1 MTAGT
6 SQRLLHARGSIPAM
20 GHQVWVAIL
29 MLCAVPVALHAQD
42 ATGALEG
49 RLTDIS
55 GSVVAKAPVELRN
68 IETNATRSQT
78 SDADGLYRFVQ
89 LSVGDYT
96 LSVEAV
102 GFAKVSQPGI
112 EITVSQTNRVDI
124 QLAVAS
130 VTQSLVV
137 TDAQPSIDT
146 STNTLGKVV
155 TGREV
160 LDLPLNG
167 RNFAQLGLLQTG
179 VAPLSSGVTTEGGS
193 LRQGQSYAVNGQRP
207 EGNNFL
213 LDGAQNVNRMDGGY
227 ALKIPID
234 AIAEFRILTNTAP
247 PEYGGN
253 TGSTTSVVT
262 RAGGNDYHGTLYE
275 FFRNDALDTRNYFS
289 AAVEPLKQNQ
299 FGATAG
305 GPIRRDR
312 LFVFSYYEGFRN
324 RQGITTSADVPT
336 AAEQSGDFSG
346 IGHPLINFA
355 AGGVPY
361 PNNRIPA
368 SEFNPV
374 AVNAAAL
381 YPNGNVSP
389 SVYNATV
396 VGTNDDDQAGIRL
409 DFHEN
414 DKSQFFSRYSYFT
427 GYNINPVS
435 VRGSDLPGYPTRDDF
450 TAHSF
455 VGANTYLVSPR
466 VTNAVEASF
475 FRYEFL
481 FDQRLNKTPPRALGF
496 DYDPAS
502 VIGEGPPFFNL
513 SGYSPVGGAI
523 TGPRTSTQ
531 NTYEVHDGLS
541 QLRGNHGIKVGGEF
555 RRNQLNLFQSIAPN
569 AFFIFASSF
578 PTNDAFANLLLGSPV
593 VFYQG
598 LGDFTRYVRNWGAG
612 FYFQDE
618 WHAKSRFTVN
628 YGLRY
633 EIINPNTE
641 TRNRLNAFVPG
652 VQSHIMPSAPVG
664 LLFPG
669 DPGISR
675 GIAPSY
681 YRGFMPRVGFVW
693 DPTGKGRW
701 SIRSSYGI
709 FYDPFANGMGVTSQ
723 GPVSSLPWAQFVEIT
738 PPTLNFKAP
747 YSNVPLPKAD
757 TFVKPSTPFVIDT
770 HARPTNAQDWN
781 LSVQR
786 EITRNYVL
794 EARYVGT
801 KGTHLPRNIDANPAV
816 YGPGATAQNADRR
829 RIHANC
835 PDNPIAPCDY
845 ATIAELSYGQNS
857 TYHAGQLS
865 FSRQVSHG
873 LGFNVSYWYSK
884 TLDYLS
890 SMNLQGASAKP
901 LGGENDLA
909 QNPFDLKAEHGPSL
923 FDARHRFVASGT
935 WVLPIA
941 HGRTGFVGQ
950 VVNGW
955 QLNLI
960 AIANSATPFTVY
972 DSANVSLQA
981 SAPPISGYF
990 ASRPNVVGNPNRGP
1004 HSVAEWIDPANFQRL
1019 NPTTQAGQFGD
1030 AGRNIARGPDSADVD
1045 LSAIKNFQ
1053 VAERITLQFRAESF
1067 NVANHA
1073 NLGLPI
1079 ADLGSANFGRILLAG
1094 PPRLTQFALKAI
1106 F

>member
-1 MTAGT
+1 MKAALRPALLRAGYVV
-6 SQRLLHARGSIPAM
+6 L
-20 GHQVWVAIL
+20 AIA
-29 MLCAVPVALHAQD
+29 CSVSAYAQD

-49 RLTDIS
+49 RLTDAS
-55 GSVVAKAPVELRN
+55 GAVVAKATVELKN
-68 IETNATRSQT
+68 NATNATRNQT
-78 SDADGLYRFVQ
+78 SDSDGLYRFVQ
-89 LSVGDYT
+89 LSVGQYT
-96 LSVEAV
+96 LSVEAA
-102 GFAKVSQPGI
+102 GFARVAQTGI
-112 EITVSQTNRVDI
+112 DITVSQTSRLDI
-124 QLAVAS
+124 QLALAS

-137 TDAQPSIDT
+137 SDAPPAIDT

-155 TGREV
+155 SGREV

-262 RAGGNDYHGTLYE
+262 RAGGNELHGTLYE

-289 AAVEPLKQNQ
+289 SAVEPLKQNQ

-324 RQGITTSADVPT
+324 RQGITTSAVVPT
-336 AAEQSGDFSG
+336 AAEQKGDFSG

-361 PNNRIPA
+361 PNNQLPQ
-368 SEFNPV
+368 SQFNPV

-396 VGTNDDDQAGIRL
+396 VGTNDDDQTGIRF
-409 DFHEN
+409 DFHQN
-414 DKSQFFSRYSYFT
+414 DRSQYFTRYSYFT

-450 TAHSF
+450 AAHSF
-455 VGANTYLVSPR
+455 VAANTYLVSSK
-466 VTNAVEASF
+466 VTNAVEGSF
-475 FRYEFL
+475 FRYVFL

-496 DYDPAS
+496 NYDPAS
-502 VIGEGPPFFNL
+502 QIGQGPPFFNL

-641 TRNRLNAFVPG
+641 TRNRLNAFLPG
-652 VQSHIMPSAPVG
+652 VQSHVMPTAPVG

-669 DPGISR
+669 DPGIPR
-675 GIAPSY
+675 GIASTD

-693 DPTGKGRW
+693 DPTGKGQW
-701 SIRSSYGI
+701 SVRSSYGI

-738 PPTLNFKAP
+738 PPTLNFASP
-747 YSNVPLPKAD
+747 YTNVPLPKAN
-757 TFVKPSTPFVIDT
+757 TFVNPSTPFVIDT

-786 EITRNYVL
+786 EISRSYVL
-794 EARYVGT
+794 EVRYVGT
-801 KGTHLPRNIDANPAV
+801 KGTHLPRNVDANPAV

-829 RIHANC
+829 RLYAGC
-835 PDNPIAPCDY
+835 PASPIEPCTY
-845 ATIAELSYGQNS
+845 ATIADLTYGQNS
-857 TYHAGQLS
+857 TYHAGQVS

-890 SMNLQGASAKP
+890 SLNLQGASAKA

-909 QNPFDLKAEHGPSL
+909 QDPFNLKAEHGPSL
-923 FDARHRFVASGT
+923 FDARHRLVASGT
-935 WVLPIA
+935 WVLPVA
-941 HGRTGFVGQ
+941 HGMTGFAGQ

-1004 HSVAEWIDPANFQRL
+1004 HTIAQWIDPANFQRL
-1019 NPTTQAGQFGD
+1019 NPSTQAGQFGD

-1045 LSAIKNFQ
+1045 ISAIKNFQ
-1053 VAERITLQFRAESF
+1053 VAERMALQFRAESF
-1067 NVANHA
+1067 NVANHP
-1073 NLGLPI
+1073 NFGLPI
-1079 ADLGSANFGRILLAG
+1079 ADIASRSFGQVLLAG
-1094 PPRLTQFALKAI
+1094 PPRLTQFALKVI

>member
-1 MTAGT
+1 MNAATHAAFFRACFLALALIGT
-6 SQRLLHARGSIPAM
+6 MAAY
-20 GHQVWVAIL
+20 
-29 MLCAVPVALHAQD
+29 AQD

-49 RLTDIS
+49 RLTDSS
-55 GSVVAKAPVELRN
+55 GAVVANATVALRN
-68 IETNATRSQT
+68 IKTNATRSQT

-89 LSVGDYT
+89 LQVGEYSLEVDG
-96 LSVEAV
+96 A
-102 GFAKVSQPGI
+102 GFAHVSQTGI
-112 EITVSQTNRVDI
+112 DITVSQTSRLDI
-124 QLAVAS
+124 ELGLAA
-130 VTQSLVV
+130 VTQSMVV
-137 TDAQPSIDT
+137 TDAAPAIDT

-155 TGREV
+155 SSREL

-262 RAGGNDYHGTLYE
+262 RAGGNELHGTVYE

-289 AAVEPLKQNQ
+289 SAVEPLKQNQ
-299 FGATAG
+299 FGVTAG
-305 GPIRRDR
+305 GPVRRDR

-324 RQGITTSADVPT
+324 RQGITTSAVVPT
-336 AAEQSGDFSG
+336 AAEQKGDFSG
-346 IGHPLINFA
+346 LGHPLINFA

-361 PNNRIPA
+361 PNNQLP
-368 SEFNPV
+368 SSQFNPV

-389 SVYNATV
+389 SIYNATV
-396 VGTNDDDQAGIRL
+396 VGTNVDDQAGLRF
-409 DFHEN
+409 DFHQN
-414 DKSQFFSRYSYFT
+414 DRSDYFTRYSYFT
-427 GYNINPVS
+427 GYNVNPVS

-450 TAHSF
+450 AAHSF
-455 VGANTYLVSPR
+455 VAANTYLLSPR
-466 VTNAVEASF
+466 VTNAVEGSF

-496 DYDPAS
+496 NYDPAS
-502 VIGEGPPFFNL
+502 SIGQGPPFFNL

-541 QLRGNHGIKVGGEF
+541 LLHGNHGIKVGGEY

-612 FYFQDE
+612 FYYQDE
-618 WHAKSRFTVN
+618 WHARSRFTVN

-652 VQSHIMPSAPVG
+652 VQSHIMPTAPVG

-669 DPGISR
+669 DPGVSR
-675 GIAPSY
+675 GIAATDD
-681 YRGFMPRVGFVW
+681 RGFMPRVGFVW
-693 DPTGKGRW
+693 DPTGKGQW
-701 SIRSSYGI
+701 SVRSSYGI

-723 GPVSSLPWAQFVEIT
+723 GPVSSLPWAQFVQIT
-738 PPTLNFKAP
+738 PPTLNFQSP
-747 YSNVPLPKAD
+747 YSNVPLPKAN
-757 TFVKPSTPFVIDT
+757 TFVNPSTPFVMDT

-786 EITRNYVL
+786 EVTRNYVL
-794 EARYVGT
+794 EVRYVGT
-801 KGTHLPRNIDANPAV
+801 KGTHLPRNIDADPAV

-829 RIHANC
+829 RIHAGC
-835 PDNPIAPCDY
+835 PASPLAPCTY
-845 ATIAELSYGQNS
+845 ATIAELTYGQNS
-857 TYHAGQLS
+857 TYHAGQVS

-890 SMNLQGASAKP
+890 SMNLQGASAKA

-909 QNPFDLKAEHGPSL
+909 QDPFNLKAEHGPSL
-923 FDARHRFVASGT
+923 FDARHRLVASGT
-935 WVLPIA
+935 WVLPTA
-941 HGRTGFVGQ
+941 HSLNGFTGQ
-950 VVNGW
+950 LVNGW

-960 AIANSATPFTVY
+960 GIANSATPFTVY

-990 ASRPNVVGNPNRGP
+990 ASRPNLAGNPNRGP
-1004 HSVAEWIDPANFQRL
+1004 HTVAQWIDPANFQRL
-1019 NPTTQAGQFGD
+1019 NPTTQAGQFGN
-1030 AGRNIARGPDSADVD
+1030 AGRNVARGPDSADVNI
-1045 LSAIKNFQ
+1045 SAIKNFQ
-1053 VAERITLQFRAESF
+1053 VSERVTLQFRAESF

-1073 NLGLPI
+1073 NFGLPI
-1079 ADLGSANFGRILLAG
+1079 ADIASPSFGKVLLAG
-1094 PPRLTQFALKAI
+1094 PPRLMQFALKAI

>member
-1 MTAGT
+1 MKAPILRTCVVLRAT
-6 SQRLLHARGSIPAM
+6 PTFALALLFALIA
-20 GHQVWVAIL
+20 QV
-29 MLCAVPVALHAQD
+29 MLPSPSYAQD
-42 ATGALEG
+42 AVGSLEG
-49 RLTDIS
+49 RIVEQS
-55 GSVVAKAPVELRN
+55 GKVVPGAAIVLKNLG
-68 IETNATRSQT
+68 TNATRKQT
-78 SDADGLYRFVQ
+78 SDADGLYRFVL
-89 LSVGDYT
+89 LSVGQYSLVVD
-96 LSVEAV
+96 AQ
-102 GFAKVSQPGI
+102 GFARFTQAPI
-112 EITVSQTNRVDI
+112 EITVSQTSRVDVP
-124 QLAVAS
+124 LALGS
-130 VTQSLVV
+130 VTETVFV
-137 TDAQPSIDT
+137 ANTPPAIDT
-146 STNTLGKVV
+146 STNTLGKEVS
-155 TGREV
+155 GKEV

-179 VAPLSSGVTTEGGS
+179 VAPLSAGVTREGGS

-213 LDGAQNVNRMDGGY
+213 LDGAQNVNRMDGGF

-262 RAGGNDYHGTLYE
+262 RAGTNEIHGTAYE

-289 AAVEPLKQNQ
+289 SAVEPLKQNQ
-299 FGATAG
+299 FGVTAG
-305 GPIRRDR
+305 GPIRKDR
-312 LFVFSYYEGFRN
+312 LFAFSYYEGFRN
-324 RQGITTSADVPT
+324 RQGITTSATVPT
-336 AAEQSGDFSG
+336 AAEKTGDFSRPG
-346 IGHPLINFA
+346 FHLYNFA
-355 AGGVPY
+355 SGVPIQY
-361 PNNRIPA
+361 PNDQLPA
-368 SEFNPV
+368 EDFNNV
-374 AVNAAAL
+374 SVNVAAL
-381 YPNGNVSP
+381 YPDGNVTP
-389 SVYNATV
+389 SIYTATV
-396 VGTNDDDQAGIRL
+396 VGTNDDDQAGIRF
-409 DFHEN
+409 DYHQN
-414 DKSQFFSRYSYFT
+414 DKSQVFGRYSYFT

-435 VRGSDLPGYPTRDDF
+435 VRGSDLPGFPTRDDF
-450 TAHSF
+450 TAHSL
-455 VGANTYLVSPR
+455 VGAHTYLLSSS
-466 VTNAVEASF
+466 VTNAFEASF

-481 FDQRLNKTPPRALGF
+481 FDQRLNKTPPRSLGF

-502 VIGEGPPFFNL
+502 LIGTGPPFFNL

-523 TGPRTSTQ
+523 TGPRTSVQ

-541 QLRGNHGIKVGGEF
+541 LLRGNHWLKVGGEF

-578 PTNDAFANLLLGSPV
+578 PTNDAFANLLLGAPV

-598 LGDFTRYVRNWGAG
+598 RGDFNRYVRNWGAG
-612 FYFQDE
+612 FYYQDE

-628 YGLRY
+628 YGMRY

-652 VQSHIMPSAPVG
+652 QQSSVMPDAPTG

-669 DPGISR
+669 DAGVSR

-681 YRGFMPRVGFVW
+681 YKGFMPRVGFVW
-693 DPTGKGRW
+693 DPTGKSLW

-723 GPVSSLPWAQFVEIT
+723 GPVSSLPWAQFVQIT
-738 PPTLNFKAP
+738 PPKLNFSAP
-747 YSNVPLPKAD
+747 YSDVAIPAPN
-757 TFVKPSTPFVIDT
+757 TFVKPSTPFVMDT

-781 LSVQR
+781 FSVQR
-786 EITRNYVL
+786 EIHRSYVL

-816 YGPGATAQNADRR
+816 YGPGATAQNADHR

-835 PDNPIAPCDY
+835 PASGPCTY
-845 ATIAELSYGQNS
+845 ATIAELTYGQNS

-865 FSRQVSHG
+865 LSRQIEHG
-873 LGFNVSYWYSK
+873 FGFNVSYWYSK

-890 SMNLQGASAKP
+890 SMNLQGSSAKA

-923 FDARHRFVASGT
+923 FDARHRFVASGL
-935 WVLPIA
+935 WELPFA
-941 HGRTGFVGQ
+941 HGKTGVSGELLD
-950 VVNGW
+950 GW
-955 QLNLI
+955 QLNVI

-990 ASRPNVVGNPNRGP
+990 ASRPDVAGNPNRGP
-1004 HSVAEWIDPANFQRL
+1004 HTVDQWIDPANFQRL
-1019 NPTTQAGQFGD
+1019 NPSTQAGQFGN
-1030 AGRNIARGPDSADVD
+1030 AGRNIARGPASADVD
-1045 LSAIKNFQ
+1045 LSVMKNFR
-1053 VAERITLQFRAESF
+1053 VGERVNLQFRAESF

-1073 NLGLPI
+1073 NFGLPI
-1079 ADLGSANFGRILLAG
+1079 ADIASTNFGRILSAG
-1094 PPRLTQFALKAI
+1094 PPRLTQFALKTI

>member
-1 MTAGT
+1 MHKVACLNPQSARNYNSHSILIIGLLLAVFT
-6 SQRLLHARGSIPAM
+6 SFSHAYG
-20 GHQVWVAIL
+20 
-29 MLCAVPVALHAQD
+29 QD
-42 ATGALEG
+42 AVGSLEG
-49 RLTDIS
+49 RIS
-55 GSVVAKAPVELRN
+55 DKSGAVVNGATVALKNLA
-68 IETNATRSQT
+68 TNAVRTQA
-78 SDADGLYRFVQ
+78 SDKDGLYRFVQ
-89 LSVGDYT
+89 LSVGVYS
-96 LSVEAV
+96 LSIDAP
-102 GFAKVSQPGI
+102 GFARFSQSPV
-112 EITVSQTNRVDI
+112 EITVSQTSRIDAS
-124 QLAVAS
+124 LALGS
-130 VTQSLVV
+130 VTQSVV
-137 TDAQPSIDT
+137 ITDAPPAIDT

-155 TGREV
+155 AGKEV

-179 VAPLSSGVTTEGGS
+179 VAPISSGVLTEGGS

-262 RAGGNDYHGTLYE
+262 RAGGNELHGTAYE

-289 AAVEPLKQNQ
+289 SEVEPLKQNQ
-299 FGATAG
+299 FGVTAG
-305 GPIRRDR
+305 GPIRKDR
-312 LFVFSYYEGFRN
+312 LFAFGYYEGFRN
-324 RQGITTSADVPT
+324 RQGITTSATVPT
-336 AAEQSGDFSG
+336 AAEQQGDFSG
-346 IGHPLINFA
+346 LGYPLINYA
-355 AGGVPY
+355 AGGTVFPG
-361 PNNRIPA
+361 NKIPPGA
-368 SEFNPV
+368 INPV
-374 AVNAAAL
+374 AANVAQL
-381 YPNGNVSP
+381 YPEGNTSP
-389 SVYNATV
+389 DVYTATV
-396 VGTNDDDQAGIRL
+396 VGTNDDDQAGLRI
-409 DFHEN
+409 DYHQN
-414 DKSQFFSRYSYFT
+414 DKSQFFGRYSYFT

-455 VGANTYLVSPR
+455 VAAHTLLVNSHI
-466 VTNAVEASF
+466 TNSVEGSF

-481 FDQRLNKTPPRALGF
+481 FDQRLNRTPPSALGF
-496 DYDPAS
+496 DYQPAS
-502 VIGEGPPFFNL
+502 AIGQGPPFFNL

-523 TGPRTSTQ
+523 TGPRTSVQ
-531 NTYEVHDGLS
+531 NTYEVHDGLT
-541 QLRGNHGIKVGGEF
+541 LLHGNHVIKVGGEF
-555 RRNQLNLFQSIAPN
+555 RRHQLNLFQSIAPN

-598 LGDFTRYVRNWGAG
+598 LGDFTRYVRNWGSG
-612 FYFQDE
+612 FYYQDE
-618 WHAKSRFTVN
+618 WHAKQRFTVN

-641 TRNRLNAFVPG
+641 TRDRLNAFIPG
-652 VQSHIMPSAPVG
+652 QQSVVMPTAPVG

-669 DPGISR
+669 DPGVPH

-681 YRGFMPRVGFVW
+681 YKGFMPRVGFVW
-693 DPTGKGRW
+693 DPTGRGVW

-723 GPVSSLPWAQFVEIT
+723 GPVSSLPWAQFVQIT
-738 PPTLNFKAP
+738 PPTLNFGSP
-747 YSNVPLPKAD
+747 YSNVALPLPN
-757 TFVKPSTPFVIDT
+757 TFVKPSTPFVMDT

-786 EITRNYVL
+786 EIARKYVL
-794 EARYVGT
+794 EVRYVGT
-801 KGTHLPRNIDANPAV
+801 KGTHVPRNIDANPAV

-829 RIHANC
+829 RVYANC
-835 PDNPIAPCDY
+835 PANGGPCDY
-845 ATIAELSYGQNS
+845 ATIAELTYGQNS
-857 TYHAGQLS
+857 TYSAGQVS
-865 FSRQVSHG
+865 FTRQVSHG
-873 LGFNVSYWYSK
+873 LGFNVSYWYSE

-923 FDARHRFVASGT
+923 FDARHRFVASGN
-935 WVLPIA
+935 WALPFA
-941 HGRTGFVGQ
+941 HGKKGFAGELI
-950 VVNGW
+950 NGW
-955 QLNLI
+955 QLNAI
-960 AIANSATPFTVY
+960 AIANSATPYTVY
-972 DSANVSLQA
+972 DSNNSSLQA

-990 ASRPNVVGNPNRGP
+990 ASRPNVIGNPNHGR
-1004 HSVAEWIDPANFQRL
+1004 HTVAQWIDPANFQRL
-1019 NPTTQAGQFGD
+1019 SPITNAGQFGD
-1030 AGRNIARGPDSADVD
+1030 AGRNIARGPASADVD
-1045 LSAIKNFQ
+1045 LSAIKYFPIN
-1053 VAERITLQFRAESF
+1053 ERVGLQFRAESF

-1073 NLGLPI
+1073 NFGLPI
-1079 ADLGSANFGRILLAG
+1079 ADLAAPNFGQILLAG
-1094 PPRLTQFALKAI
+1094 SPRLMQFALKVI